1 MFPGHSPDHPAP
13 SGNPKAKAIG
23 AGADRREHSLHQGS
37 SEPPQP
43 HRGIDRGP
51 RTDLQIGP
59 QEGPKINTQVT
70 AHVDAK
76 CDLTAS
82 P

>member
-13 SGNPKAKAIG
+13 SGNSKAKAIG

-43 HRGIDRGP
+43 HRGIDGGPGHIFRSDLKRGQKS
-51 RTDLQIGP
+51 T
-59 QEGPKINTQVT
+59 PKSQ
-70 AHVDAK
+70 
-76 CDLTAS
+76 LM
-82 P
+82 